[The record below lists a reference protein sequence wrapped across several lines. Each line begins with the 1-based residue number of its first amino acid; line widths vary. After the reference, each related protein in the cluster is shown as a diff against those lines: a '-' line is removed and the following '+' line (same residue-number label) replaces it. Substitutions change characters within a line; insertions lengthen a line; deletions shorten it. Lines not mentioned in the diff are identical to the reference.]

1 MNRKLTQADRDAI
14 HRMLGSRTHA
24 ELAELFHVSTRTID
38 REAAWYDAHVVT
50 VRARAVDGM
59 PMPTIVTVGDAVGP
73 FDMGELLAEVGRVVS
88 ELEGMEFPVDDAE
101 LARVLEGCI
110 DAVPTDDTTTG

>member
-38 REAAWYDAHVVT
+38 REAAWYGEHVVT
-50 VRARAVDGM
+50 VRARAVGGV
-59 PMPTIVTVGDAVGP
+59 PTATIVTVGEAVGP
-73 FDMGELLAEVGRVVS
+73 FDMGELMAEVGRVVS
-88 ELEGMEFPVDDAE
+88 ELEGMEFPVGDAE
-101 LARVLEGCI
+101 LAQALEGCAA
-110 DAVPTDDTTTG
+110 AVCPDDRPDS